1 MGKTVL
7 FFLIASSIILII
19 RKIISL
25 GSKGN
30 ITLLL
35 FYGFLLNNS
44 LLQES
49 TKDVSIGTRMIGLKG
64 FHPI

>member
-7 FFLIASSIILII
+7 IYLIASSKKLII

-25 GSKGN
+25 GSTGN
-30 ITLLL
+30 ITVLL
-35 FYGFLLNNS
+35 FHGFLLDIS

-49 TKDVSIGTRMIGLKG
+49 TKDVTSRTRMSG
-64 FHPI
+64 FHLI